1 MSLDMFGSMIATSS
15 SSPVSLAI
23 ILRRICCNCGHERAT
38 IGSSAGPHAARLNC
52 CGCGDH
58 RGWLSAATFKFL
70 CDVIDNFGR
79 PIEPIEIRQNQS
91 TRERGYPS
99 SNSNSIER

>member
-1 MSLDMFGSMIATSS
+1 MSLDMFGSMIATPS
-15 SSPVSLAI
+15 SSPVGLAI
-23 ILRRICCNCGHERAT
+23 ILRRPCCNCGDERAT
-38 IGSSAGPHAARLNC
+38 IGNSAGPHAARLNC

-79 PIEPIEIRQNQS
+79 PIEIGQNQS

-99 SNSNSIER
+99 SNSNSTER